1 MISAVFLF
9 FNNKILIIHA
19 KHCKNLFFFFQILIK
34 IFISLFN
41 NMHQVGAN
49 IDKKVQNDD
58 KLEFASF
65 G

>member
-9 FNNKILIIHA
+9 FNNKILLQNIA
-19 KHCKNLFFFFQILIK
+19 KIFFFFFQILIK